1 VRRASV
7 LLATAALVAFLF
19 DTEGL
24 LTWAR
29 RLEAGRT
36 QDVVIATLTPVHDSL
51 SGLSLDVPRHWLAA
65 HAPGQGDAVLARGWV
80 DPTVRHVVAVP
91 LMQLSLEAPAT
102 EPTALTSAPTPAPR
116 RSGGVLLL
124 GDSMMAGSLGA
135 TLERTLARSSDDVP
149 VTRAAQL
156 GTGLARP
163 DLYDWMAVIPALLE
177 REHPKFVVVSLGAN
191 DGTTLRDGDTAIDF
205 GDPKWRQ
212 VYAARVDTVMRTLAG
227 EDTHVLWLL
236 LPPMRDARLNAR
248 GAVLNTLFTQRAK
261 RAPRVEVLELDVL
274 LSNDDRHDRQYAT
287 FVQTDDGRLVR
298 YRLDDGVHLAPAGS
312 RAVARWVQDWVR
324 ERHRTKPTRPR
335 PK

>member
-1 VRRASV
+1 VV
-7 LLATAALVAFLF
+7 LATAALVAFLF

-29 RLEAGRT
+29 RLEAGRA
-36 QDVVIATLTPVHDSL
+36 QDAVVATLTPVHDSL
-51 SGLSLDVPRHWLAA
+51 ARFKLDAPRHWLAA

-80 DPTVRHVVAVP
+80 DPTVRHVVSMP
-91 LMQLSLEAPAT
+91 LMQLSLD
-102 EPTALTSAPTPAPR
+102 APTPTPTPTVVAQEEPR
-116 RSGGVLLL
+116 RTGGILLL

-135 TLERTLARSSDDVP
+135 TLERTLARNSDDVP

-163 DLYDWMAVIPALLE
+163 DLYDWMNVIPALLE

-191 DGTTLRDGDTAIDF
+191 DGTTLRDGDTTIDF

-227 EDTHVLWLL
+227 EDTQVLWLL
-236 LPPMRDARLNAR
+236 LPPMRDPRLNSR

-274 LSNDDRHDRQYAT
+274 LSNDDRQYAT
-287 FVQTDDGRLVR
+287 FVQTDDGKLVR

-324 ERHRTKPTRPR
+324 ERQRTKPPRPR
-335 PK
+335 TKQ

>member
-1 VRRASV
+1 MSTH
-7 LLATAALVAFLF
+7 LLVGNPTAQSGRNAQRIQTAIDLLRLRGIACELF
-19 DTEGL
+19 STL
-24 LTWAR
+24 PS
-29 RLEAGRT
+29 GRT
-36 QDVVIATLTPVHDSL
+36 
-51 SGLSLDVPRHWLAA
+51 
-65 HAPGQGDAVLARGWV
+65 
-80 DPTVRHVVAVP
+80 
-91 LMQLSLEAPAT
+91 
-102 EPTALTSAPTPAPR
+102 
-116 RSGGVLLL
+116 
-124 GDSMMAGSLGA
+124 
-135 TLERTLARSSDDVP
+135 
-149 VTRAAQL
+149 
-156 GTGLARP
+156 
-163 DLYDWMAVIPALLE
+163 IPALLE

-274 LSNDDRHDRQYAT
+274 LSNDDRQYAT